1 MVGQPGLVALEV
13 GLWNLGQAG
22 QATPHDVVVSRKL
35 ARVLCG
41 GALGNGARVSEQ
53 YLLDLELEAFLS
65 LAGEPAT
72 QARIKSL
79 LTTGKPLRN

>member
-1 MVGQPGLVALEV
+1 MSSRG
-13 GLWNLGQAG
+13 AG
-22 QATPHDVVVSRKL
+22 
-35 ARVLCG
+35 
-41 GALGNGARVSEQ
+41 GARVSET
-53 YLLDLELEAFLS
+53 YLLDLEREAFLS